1 MRFVNPLPF
10 VDDIETSKS
19 FYSSV
24 LGLSI
29 IQDHG
34 NFVLF
39 DTGFAIHDGKSL
51 FKSVFGQDDT
61 TASPYGRRNL
71 VLYFEDLALD
81 AAFERISP
89 RVQLIHE
96 VRLEPWG
103 QRLFRLFD
111 PDRHVVEIGE
121 PTTQ

>member
-10 VDDIETSKS
+10 VDDIEKSKA
-19 FYSSV
+19 FYSDV

-34 NFVLF
+34 NFVMF
-39 DTGFAIHDGKSL
+39 DGGFAIHDGTSL
-51 FKSVFGQDDT
+51 FKTVFAQDDT
-61 TASPYGRRNL
+61 TSPPYGRGNM
-71 VLYFEDLALD
+71 VFYFEEAELD
-81 AAFERISP
+81 AAFDRISP
-89 RVQLIHE
+89 HVMLIHE

-103 QRLFRLFD
+103 QRVFRLFD

-121 PTTQ
+121 PLAL